1 MHVQQQRERE
11 LRQFAGDNDLD
22 DIDDDDDND
31 GGASDTLI
39 G

>member
-1 MHVQQQRERE
+1 MRVQQQRERE
-11 LRQFAGDNDLD
+11 LRQFAGDDDLD
-22 DIDDDDDND
+22 DGNDND